1 MEFFKRFDRWITRF
15 TVYTNNVLAN
25 KFNFMLGDD
34 LIVIGFI
41 ESDLTQMFLP

>member
-1 MEFFKRFDRWITRF
+1 MEFFLRFDRWSTRF
-15 TVYTNNVLAN
+15 TVYVLRN
-25 KFNFMLGDD
+25 KFNFMLGNG

>member
-15 TVYTNNVLAN
+15 TVYILRN